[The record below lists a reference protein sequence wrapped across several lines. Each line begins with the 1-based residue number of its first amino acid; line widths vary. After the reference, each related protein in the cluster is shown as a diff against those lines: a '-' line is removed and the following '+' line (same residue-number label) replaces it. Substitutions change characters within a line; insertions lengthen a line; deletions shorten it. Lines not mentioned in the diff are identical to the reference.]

1 MATWHQK
8 WHPIWS
14 LRVDD
19 LLLVFF
25 TVPSVRC
32 WVPEGVF
39 LVFWCSFVVV
49 DHGSVKIPIKMG
61 VSTNRGSPKWMVK
74 IMEKLDDLG
83 WYPTIFGNIQIDDLL
98 LVFFTVPS
106 VRCWVPEGVFL
117 VFWCSFV
124 VVDHGSVKIPI
135 KMGVSTNRGSPKWMV
150 KIMEKLDDLGWYP
163 TIFGN
168 IQIDDLLL
176 VFLHGPLSAMLSP
189 RRSLFGFLMFIRRCG
204 SWVSENSNQN
214 GCFHK

>member
-1 MATWHQK
+1 
-8 WHPIWS
+8 
-14 LRVDD
+14 
-19 LLLVFF
+19 
-25 TVPSVRC
+25 
-32 WVPEGVF
+32 
-39 LVFWCSFVVV
+39 
-49 DHGSVKIPIKMG
+49 MG

-135 KMGVSTNRGSPKWMV
+135 KMGVSKNRGSPKWMV
-150 KIMEKLDDLGWYP
+150 KIMENPIKMGMIWGETHCFRKHPDRWSANHEVVFHGSQKKKRGVKNFYSSVTPKTSWWFQP
-163 TIFGN
+163 IWKNMSQNGFIFPNFRG
-168 IQIDDLLL
+168 
-176 VFLHGPLSAMLSP
+176 
-189 RRSLFGFLMFIRRCG
+189 
-204 SWVSENSNQN
+204 ENSRKSLSCYHPVYNLWWFASKKQN
-214 GCFHK
+214 RRMQINRRKK